1 MTEIKEKHNKRS
13 LVTVGCGLFMT
24 PPPPCMW
31 KPSVLGL
38 HNWLKCIIKIM
49 ASNNYENYIIKES
62 NEEKI
67 IIQFFLE
74 VRQMH
79 DFCKSGSV

>member
-1 MTEIKEKHNKRS
+1 
-13 LVTVGCGLFMT
+13 
-24 PPPPCMW
+24 
-31 KPSVLGL
+31 
-38 HNWLKCIIKIM
+38 M

-67 IIQFFLE
+67 TIQFFLK

-79 DFCKSGSV
+79 DFSKSGSV

>member
-1 MTEIKEKHNKRS
+1 MTEIKEKHNKAS
-13 LVTVGCGLFMT
+13 LITVGCGLFMT
-24 PPPPCMW
+24 PPPPCIR
-31 KPSVLGL
+31 KTSVLGL
-38 HNWLKCIIKIM
+38 YNWLKCIIKIM

-67 IIQFFLE
+67 TIQFFLK

-79 DFCKSGSV
+79 DFSKSGSV